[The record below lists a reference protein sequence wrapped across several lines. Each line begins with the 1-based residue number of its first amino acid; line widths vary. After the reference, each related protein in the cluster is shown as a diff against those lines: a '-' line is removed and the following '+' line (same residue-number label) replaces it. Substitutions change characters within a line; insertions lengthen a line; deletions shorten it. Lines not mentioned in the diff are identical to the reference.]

1 MDFDDKKWFD
11 LVNRGGLTK
20 CNNDFYEYLRAVEL
34 ELQMHY
40 LKKMDEKKETV
51 HPSSVTKELTKNESI
66 IQSWTTLG
74 SPEELQ
80 TPLTELYVQIRC
92 FAYARKKMELYKRGK
107 GQNLQKSKS
116 FRSKINAGESNE

>member
-1 MDFDDKKWFD
+1 
-11 LVNRGGLTK
+11 
-20 CNNDFYEYLRAVEL
+20 
-34 ELQMHY
+34 MHY
-40 LKKMDEKKETV
+40 ITKMDEKKETV
-51 HPSSVTKELTKNESI
+51 HPSSVTKELKSNESI

-80 TPLTELYVQIRC
+80 TLLTELYIQIHC

-116 FRSKINAGESNE
+116 FRNKINAGESNEWTATMLLLCNHKY